1 LFICRIQRYRREIYV
16 ISNVCSK
23 LISRISGSEDNLVYI
38 WDLQSKKIVQK
49 LAGHT
54 GIARSNLHILIGVDV
69 VLAVAS
75 HPTDN
80 IIASGS
86 LDKDVYLW
94 FAGEAK

>member
-1 LFICRIQRYRREIYV
+1 VNEKYCLFSEFSVTGGKYI
-16 ISNVCSK
+16 
-23 LISRISGSEDNLVYI
+23 ISGSEDNMVYI

-49 LAGHT
+49 LEGHK
-54 GIARSNLHILIGVDV
+54 DV

-75 HPTDN
+75 HPTEN

-94 FAGEAK
+94 FIGDGK

>member
-1 LFICRIQRYRREIYV
+1 M
-16 ISNVCSK
+16 
-23 LISRISGSEDNLVYI
+23 VYI

-54 GIARSNLHILIGVDV
+54 GITLLITLTYCIGV

-75 HPTDN
+75 HPSEN

-86 LDKDVYLW
+86 LDKDVMLW
-94 FAGEAK
+94 FAGDEK

>member
-1 LFICRIQRYRREIYV
+1 M
-16 ISNVCSK
+16 
-23 LISRISGSEDNLVYI
+23 SRISGSEDNLVYI

-54 GIARSNLHILIGVDV
+54 GIYSSDLRILIGIDV

-75 HPTDN
+75 HPTEN

-94 FAGEAK
+94 FAGEGK